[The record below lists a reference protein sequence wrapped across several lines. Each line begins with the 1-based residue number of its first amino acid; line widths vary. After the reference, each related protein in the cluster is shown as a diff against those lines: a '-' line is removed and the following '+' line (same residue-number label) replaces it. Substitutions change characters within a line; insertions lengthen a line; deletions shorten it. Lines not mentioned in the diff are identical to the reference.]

1 MKVLQLITIPLAG
14 VVVTLS
20 AWGLFESAE
29 PQSGRELTEVTRGGA
44 TWLDDARVNSPKSRR
59 GRKRDVQAVRRQIE
73 RGANGTYI
81 GDVLIEHDSAL
92 ARWPDRVA
100 KPLTVWVQNDPAL
113 EGWDPAFETEV
124 RTAFDEWVATDIP
137 MRFRFVAD
145 SAAAEV
151 HVTWVDRFHEPIS
164 GKTRWARDSRW
175 WIVDGNITIALRHSS
190 GPMLSAAAIH
200 AIALHE
206 VGHLLGLDH
215 SQNPENIMTPRVRV
229 KALSEADRA
238 TMRLLYSL
246 PPGTVR

>member
-1 MKVLQLITIPLAG
+1 MKSVQLIAVPLAG
-14 VVVTLS
+14 IVVTLT
-20 AWGLFESAE
+20 AWGLFASVDRYDGE
-29 PQSGRELTEVTRGGA
+29 GLTEVTRGA
-44 TWLDDARVNSPKSRR
+44 TWVDDARAGSPSARR
-59 GRKRDVQAVRRQIE
+59 ARKRDVQEVRRQIE
-73 RGANGTYI
+73 RGATGTYI

-92 ARWPDRVA
+92 ARWPDRVT
-100 KPLTVWVQNDPAL
+100 KPLRIWVQRDPAL
-113 EGWDPAFETEV
+113 EGWNPEFEGEV
-124 RTAFDEWVATDIP
+124 RTAFSEWTAIGIP
-137 MRFRFVAD
+137 MRFRFVMD
-145 SAAAEV
+145 SADAEV
-151 HVTWVDRFHEPIS
+151 QVTWVDRFNEPIS

>member
-1 MKVLQLITIPLAG
+1 MKSLQLISIPLSAL
-14 VVVTLS
+14 VVTVA
-20 AWGLFESAE
+20 AWGLFESVE
-29 PQSGRELTEVTRGGA
+29 MRDGRGLTEVTRGA
-44 TWLDDARVNSPKSRR
+44 TWVDEGRATPGSRR
-59 GRKRDVQAVRRQIE
+59 GRKRDVQAVRRQLE
-73 RGANGTYI
+73 RGATGTYI
-81 GDVLIEHDSAL
+81 ADVLIEHDSAL
-92 ARWPDRVA
+92 ARWPDRVN
-100 KPLTVWVQNDPAL
+100 KPLRVWIEPDPAL
-113 EGWDPAFETEV
+113 EGWNPDFEHQV
-124 RTAFDEWVATDIP
+124 RAAFDEWVAVDIP

-145 SAAAEV
+145 SADAEV
-151 HVTWVDRFHEPIS
+151 HVTWVDRFNEPIS
-164 GKTRWARDSRW
+164 GKTRWARDGRW

-229 KALSEADRA
+229 KSLSEADRA

>member
-1 MKVLQLITIPLAG
+1 MKSQQLISIPLSAM
-14 VVVTLS
+14 VVTLA
-20 AWGLFESAE
+20 AWGLFESVE
-29 PQSGRELTEVTRGGA
+29 VQDGRGLTEITRGA
-44 TWLDDARVNSPKSRR
+44 TWVDEGRATSGSRR
-59 GRKRDVQAVRRQIE
+59 ARKRDVQAVRRQLE
-73 RGANGTYI
+73 RGASGTYI
-81 GDVLIEHDSAL
+81 ADVLIEHDSAL
-92 ARWPDRVA
+92 ARWPERVA
-100 KPLTVWVQNDPAL
+100 KPLRVWIQPDPAL
-113 EGWDPAFETEV
+113 EGWQPEFEQQV
-124 RTAFDEWVATDIP
+124 RAAFDEWVAVDIP

-145 SAAAEV
+145 SADAEV
-151 HVTWVDRFHEPIS
+151 HVSWVDRFNEPIS
-164 GKTRWARDSRW
+164 GKTRWARDGRW

-229 KALSEADRA
+229 KSLSDADRA

>member
-1 MKVLQLITIPLAG
+1 MKSLQLISVPLAA

-20 AWGLFESAE
+20 AWGLFESVEARD
-29 PQSGRELTEVTRGGA
+29 GTGLTEITRGA
-44 TWLDDARVNSPKSRR
+44 TWVDDSRTGAPNSRR
-59 GRKRDVQAVRRQIE
+59 GRKRDVQEVRRKLE
-73 RGANGTYI
+73 LGAYGTYI

-92 ARWPDRVA
+92 ARWPERVA
-100 KPLTVWVQNDPAL
+100 KPLRIWIQNDPAL
-113 EGWDPAFETEV
+113 EGWNPEFENQV
-124 RTAFDEWVATDIP
+124 RTAFDEWVMTDIP
-137 MRFRFVAD
+137 MRFQFVAD
-145 SAAAEV
+145 SSDAEV
-151 HVTWVDRFHEPIS
+151 QVTWVDRFNEPIS

-229 KALSEADRA
+229 KTLSEADRA

>member
-1 MKVLQLITIPLAG
+1 MKSLQVISVPLAAI
-14 VVVTLS
+14 VVTLM
-20 AWGLFESAE
+20 AWGLFESVE
-29 PQSGRELTEVTRGGA
+29 PYDARGLTEVTRGA
-44 TWLDDARVNSPKSRR
+44 TWVDDARTNSPGSRR
-59 GRKRDVQAVRRQIE
+59 ARKRDVQEVRRQLE
-73 RGANGTYI
+73 RGAYGTYI
-81 GDVLIEHDSAL
+81 ADVLIEHDSAL
-92 ARWPDRVA
+92 ARWPDRIV
-100 KPLTVWVQNDPAL
+100 KPLRVWIQNDPAL
-113 EGWDPAFETEV
+113 EGWNPEFESQV
-124 RTAFDEWVATDIP
+124 RTAFDEWVAVDIP

-145 SAAAEV
+145 SADAEV
-151 HVTWVDRFHEPIS
+151 QVTWVDRFNEPIS

-229 KALSEADRA
+229 KSLSEADRA

>member
-1 MKVLQLITIPLAG
+1 MKSLQLITVPLAAM
-14 VVVTLS
+14 VVTLS
-20 AWGLFESAE
+20 AWGLFESVE
-29 PQSGRELTEVTRGGA
+29 PRDGQELTEVIRGA
-44 TWLDDARVNSPKSRR
+44 TWVDDARSGSSPSRR
-59 GRKRDVQAVRRQIE
+59 GRKRDVQEVRRQLE
-73 RGANGTYI
+73 RGAYGTYI
-81 GDVLIEHDSAL
+81 ADVLIEHDSAL
-92 ARWPDRVA
+92 ARWPERVV
-100 KPLTVWVQNDPAL
+100 KPLRVWVQNDPAL
-113 EGWDPAFETEV
+113 EGWNPEFEAQV
-124 RTAFDEWVATDIP
+124 RTAFSEWVAVGIP

-145 SAAAEV
+145 SSDAEV
-151 HVTWVDRFHEPIS
+151 QVTWVDRFNEPIS

-215 SQNPENIMTPRVRV
+215 SQDPANIMTPRVRV
-229 KALSEADRA
+229 KSLSEADRA

>member
-1 MKVLQLITIPLAG
+1 MKSLQLITVPMAAI
-14 VVVTLS
+14 VVTLT

-29 PQSGRELTEVTRGGA
+29 PFDGQGLTEVTRGA
-44 TWLDDARVNSPKSRR
+44 TWVDDARTNSPGSRR
-59 GRKRDVQAVRRQIE
+59 GRKRDVREVRRQLE
-73 RGANGTYI
+73 LGSSGTYI

-100 KPLTVWVQNDPAL
+100 KPLRIWIQSDPAL
-113 EGWDPAFETEV
+113 EGWNPEFESQV

-137 MRFRFVAD
+137 MRFRFVTD
-145 SAAAEV
+145 SGDAEV
-151 HVTWVDRFHEPIS
+151 QVTWVDRFHEPIS

-229 KALSEADRA
+229 KSLSEADRA

>member
-1 MKVLQLITIPLAG
+1 MKSLQLITIPLAAI
-14 VVVTLS
+14 VVTLS
-20 AWGLFESAE
+20 AWGLFESVDSYDG
-29 PQSGRELTEVTRGGA
+29 QGLTEVTRGA
-44 TWLDDARVNSPKSRR
+44 TWVDDARNNSAASRR
-59 GRKRDVQAVRRQIE
+59 GRKRVVQEVRRQLE
-73 RGANGTYI
+73 LGATGTYI
-81 GDVLIEHDSAL
+81 ADVLIEHDSAL
-92 ARWPDRVA
+92 ARWPERVV
-100 KPLTVWVQNDPAL
+100 KPLTVWIQSDPAL
-113 EGWDPAFETEV
+113 EGWNPGFEEQV
-124 RTAFDEWVATDIP
+124 RTAFDEWVAVDIP

-145 SAAAEV
+145 SVNAEV

-190 GPMLSAAAIH
+190 GPMLSGDAIH

-229 KALSEADRA
+229 KALSDADRA

>member
-1 MKVLQLITIPLAG
+1 MKSLQLISVPLAS
-14 VVVTLS
+14 VVVTLA
-20 AWGLFESAE
+20 AWGLFQSVE
-29 PQSGRELTEVTRGGA
+29 PSEAGGLTEVTRGGA
-44 TWLDDARVNSPKSRR
+44 TWLDDGRTNSPGSRR
-59 GRKRDVQAVRRQIE
+59 GRKRDVQEVRRQLE
-73 RGANGTYI
+73 RGAYGTYI

-92 ARWPDRVA
+92 ARWPDRVS
-100 KPLTVWVQNDPAL
+100 KPLRVWVQNDPAL
-113 EGWDPAFETEV
+113 EGWNPEFETQV
-124 RTAFDEWVATDIP
+124 RTAFDEWVETGIP

-145 SAAAEV
+145 SADAEV
-151 HVTWVDRFHEPIS
+151 QVTWVDRFHEPIS

-190 GPMLSAAAIH
+190 GPMLSGSAIH

-229 KALSEADRA
+229 KSLSDADRA

>member
-1 MKVLQLITIPLAG
+1 MKALQLITMPLAAA
-14 VVVTLS
+14 VVTLS
-20 AWGLFESAE
+20 AWGLYASVDRQGAR
-29 PQSGRELTEVTRGGA
+29 GLTEVTRGA
-44 TWLDDARVNSPKSRR
+44 TWVDDARATASASRR
-59 GRKRDVQAVRRQIE
+59 GRKRDVQAVRRQLE
-73 RGANGTYI
+73 RGASGTYI
-81 GDVLIEHDSAL
+81 ADVLIEHDSAL

-100 KPLTVWVQNDPAL
+100 KPLRVWIQPDPAL
-113 EGWDPAFETEV
+113 EGWNPEFEGQVRSAFG
-124 RTAFDEWVATDIP
+124 EWVAIGIP

-145 SAAAEV
+145 SADAEV
-151 HVTWVDRFHEPIS
+151 MVTWVDRFNEPIS

-215 SQNPENIMTPRVRV
+215 SQDPENIMTPRVRV
-229 KALSEADRA
+229 KTLSEADRA